1 MSNWWNEGDN
11 SLIALRIVTALVLI
25 GAFIIG
31 KVG

>member
-11 SLIALRIVTALVLI
+11 SLYVLRTVTVLVLI